1 MRRTSRRTER
11 YGYGAGHVGLA
22 VAMVLV
28 LVLGATRGAAAG
40 ATTVKHVAI
49 ITPASRTNQG
59 WDEQGVDNL
68 TQVGNQLGVDVSV
81 DENAGYDDITPVL
94 QDLSDD
100 GAQLI
105 FCHASGYQTTCPDFA
120 ASSGVPVVVI
130 ENSAAVQKDL
140 VSDIE
145 TQAQEAAYLAGV
157 MAGNET
163 RTGTVA
169 IVVTGEPPTWDY
181 MSVGFAEGLKA
192 SRPDAKLLY
201 TSIGEGSY
209 DDATGAK
216 QATDTM
222 LAAGA
227 DIVFGM
233 GDGAAF
239 GMIQSI
245 NAFDQGKP
253 ADQQARFIDVIG
265 DKSAG
270 DARNIL
276 LTSVLF
282 DYTGAYTKLIND
294 LSAGTFGSVY
304 TMNVANNG
312 VRLLAPPTPVK
323 PETTAAVEAARQQI
337 VGGQVHVSA
346 IGDANGVH
354 ARLHELFP

>member
-1 MRRTSRRTER
+1 MNWISGPTER
-11 YGYGAGHVGLA
+11 RGHGARHVGL
-22 VAMVLV
+22 VLAML
-28 LVLGATRGAAAG
+28 LGLILGATQGAAAD

-68 TQVGNQLGVDVSV
+68 TQVGSQLGIDVSV

-100 GAQLI
+100 GSQLI
-105 FCHASGYQTTCPDFA
+105 FCHASGYQTTCPEFA

-130 ENSAAVQKDL
+130 ENPGAVHKDL

-157 MAGNET
+157 MAGKET

-169 IVVTGEPPTWDY
+169 IVVTGEPPTWNF

-209 DDATGAK
+209 DDAAGAK
-216 QATDTM
+216 QATDTV

-253 ADQQARFIDVIG
+253 AEQQARFIDVIG

-282 DYTGAYTKLIND
+282 DYTAAYTKFIND

-312 VRLLAPPTPVK
+312 VRLLNPPTPVK
-323 PETTAAVEAARQQI
+323 PETTAAVDAARQQI
-337 VGGQVHVSA
+337 VAGQIHVSA

-354 ARLHELFP
+354 TRLHDLFP